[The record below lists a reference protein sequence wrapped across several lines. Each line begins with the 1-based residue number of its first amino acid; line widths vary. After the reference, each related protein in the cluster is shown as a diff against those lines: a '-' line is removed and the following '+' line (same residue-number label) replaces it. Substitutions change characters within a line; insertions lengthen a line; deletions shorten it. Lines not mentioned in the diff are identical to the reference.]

1 MRAILPIPPPP
12 PNAGVQAALP
22 YLEDAK
28 AALSRDIWNATQL
41 EDAISSAEFF
51 ITKAKAV
58 SNLAKPYSMQV

>member
-22 YLEDAK
+22 Y
-28 AALSRDIWNATQL
+28 L